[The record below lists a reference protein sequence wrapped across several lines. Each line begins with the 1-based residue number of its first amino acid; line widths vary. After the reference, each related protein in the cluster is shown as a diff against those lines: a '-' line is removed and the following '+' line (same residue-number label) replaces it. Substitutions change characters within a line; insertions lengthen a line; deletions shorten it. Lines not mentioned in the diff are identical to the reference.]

1 MHELGVVFNVI
12 KRVEEVAE
20 ENDVAQVA
28 DVTIRL
34 GEVSG
39 VVPALLTDCWNWA
52 VNRTEVMKGATLTI
66 ETIPAVTW
74 CEDCKQEYETVKFG
88 RTCPHCGSGNTFLLQ
103 GNEFEIKDISVL
115 DRETA

>member
-39 VVPALLTDCWNWA
+39 VVPALAAARMRPIDA
-52 VNRTEVMKGATLTI
+52 IR
-66 ETIPAVTW
+66 
-74 CEDCKQEYETVKFG
+74 QE
-88 RTCPHCGSGNTFLLQ
+88 
-103 GNEFEIKDISVL
+103 
-115 DRETA
+115 